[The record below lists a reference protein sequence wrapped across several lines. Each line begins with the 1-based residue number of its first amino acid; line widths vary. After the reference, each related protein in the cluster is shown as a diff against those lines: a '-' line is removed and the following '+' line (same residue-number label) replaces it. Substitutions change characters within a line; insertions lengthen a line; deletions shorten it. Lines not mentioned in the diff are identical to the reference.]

1 MPVTSPPLKATV
13 SSHSFSSTEA
23 FQSNPSSTLNALAL
37 KDADAKLRRKID
49 LRLCTIAGILASLDL
64 LDSGILSS
72 ASVTSLLSDLGLE
85 GNRYSVSIFIF
96 TVSSIAFQLP
106 ATLAVRFLGPRLFF
120 ALITFSF
127 GLITLVCAYLALLQ
141 CWF

>member
-1 MPVTSPPLKATV
+1 MTVKSLPPKTAV

-23 FQSNPSSTLNALAL
+23 IQPDVGSTVDTTAV
-37 KDADAKLRRKID
+37 KDADSKLRRKID

-72 ASVTSLLSDLGLE
+72 ASVTSLLKDLDLE

-106 ATLAVRFLGPRLFF
+106 ATLAVRIFGPRLFF

-127 GLITLVCAYLALLQ
+127 GLITLVWSRNPL
-141 CWF
+141 